1 MDESTEVVIVGGGV
15 IGLSIAYELARRGH
29 RSTVVESQA
38 MGRAA
43 SWAGAGMIAPEQ
55 TNPRIN
61 PIAALRARSA
71 ALFPAWTEW
80 LRAETGIDNGYRRT
94 GGVDV
99 AITDRDELDLK
110 TTAGRWRV
118 EGIAYERL
126 VPSEFHRVEPG
137 LGPSIRLAYFLP
149 DRAQIR
155 NPRHVRALVE
165 ACRAR
170 GVTLLEGRAVT
181 GFRRVGGRVTG
192 VETSEATIPCGAA
205 IVSAGAWSEALLAG
219 VGAQVP
225 TPPLKGQ
232 IVMFRG
238 ETPALRRIVEH
249 GKHYLIPRDDG
260 RTLMGA
266 TEEDAGFD
274 IESTEPEV
282 RSLIEQALILC
293 PALAHAEVETSWAGL
308 RPGSVDTRPYLGPV
322 PGLSNLYV
330 ATGHKRAGLQQ
341 SPATAEILADL
352 VLGLE
357 PAIDLEPFRVGR
369 EPSASVEEAIRS

>member
-1 MDESTEVVIVGGGV
+1 MNGPSEVVIVGGGV
-15 IGLSIAYELARRGH
+15 IGLSIAYELARRGCL
-29 RSTVVESQA
+29 STVVDAQA

-55 TNPRIN
+55 ANPKIN

-99 AITDRDELDLK
+99 AINDRDELDLK

-137 LGPSIRLAYFLP
+137 LGPTIRLAYFLP

-155 NPRHVRALVE
+155 NPRHVRALIE
-165 ACRAR
+165 ACQSR

-181 GFRRVGGRVTG
+181 GLTQANGRITA
-192 VETSEATIPCGAA
+192 VETREGPLPCGTA
-205 IVSAGAWSEALLAG
+205 IISAGPWSEALLAEVG
-219 VGAQVP
+219 VRVP

-232 IVMFRG
+232 IVLFRS
-238 ETPALRRIVEH
+238 EKPPLRRIVEH
-249 GKHYLIPRDDG
+249 GKNYLVPREDG

-274 IESTEPEV
+274 VGSTEPEV
-282 RSLIEQALILC
+282 RSLIEHALVLC
-293 PALAHAEVETSWAGL
+293 PALAGARVEASWAGL

-322 PGLSNLYV
+322 PGFPNLFV

-352 VLGLE
+352 VLGLV
-357 PAIDLEPFRVGR
+357 PAIDLEPFRVDR
-369 EPSASVEEAIRS
+369 EPSANVDDAIRS